1 MCSGARVTKKEGNKN
16 ELDRLGKSFQYFE
29 KNIGEKP
36 LLLPSISHVLRNL
49 ERDPANQPLH
59 AFVGR
64 LKGIAN
70 GKISPKQLTQK
81 IDREF
86 KATID
91 LLLTARINADEKK
104 NLKNHWARVV
114 KNALVFKEK
123 KEESTTTLEEDFKEM
138 LDKYKQQ
145 VGEKLKLP
153 LFAYYPDKNVKPKTT
168 TIQKVQ
174 ETIMCLDM
182 TDNPF
187 PAFFRKIKEAL
198 NR

>member
-1 MCSGARVTKKEGNKN
+1 M
-16 ELDRLGKSFQYFE
+16 
-29 KNIGEKP
+29 
-36 LLLPSISHVLRNL
+36 LPSISHVLRNL